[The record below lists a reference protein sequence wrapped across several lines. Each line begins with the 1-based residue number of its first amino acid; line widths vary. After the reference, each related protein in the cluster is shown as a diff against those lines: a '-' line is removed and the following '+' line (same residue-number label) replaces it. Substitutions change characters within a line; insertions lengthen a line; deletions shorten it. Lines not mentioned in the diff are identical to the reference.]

1 MEYEKQLIWIIPNN
15 EYSENTLEDGRG
27 TFFPFM
33 TGDRDHRSRCQE
45 FCEEHKLSNYPVGGS
60 HDDWGK
66 YLTER
71 GFIVFF
77 NSGVTIDNK
86 YFGALYLPAQLT
98 EKQINFL
105 EDRKELL
112 EEKYNHNTS
121 FLGIRVLASTPLDY
135 RNNGFRDLQIE
146 SIIENCPSD
155 DAIVLLYK
163 EVNSQKENLKRKSL

>member
-1 MEYEKQLIWIIPNN
+1 
-15 EYSENTLEDGRG
+15 
-27 TFFPFM
+27 M

-98 EKQINFL
+98 EKQIIFL

-135 RNNGFRDLQIE
+135 RNNGFRDLRIE

-155 DAIVLLYK
+155 DAVELLYR
-163 EVNSQKENLKRKSL
+163 EIASQRENLKMKSL

>member
-1 MEYEKQLIWIIPNN
+1 
-15 EYSENTLEDGRG
+15 
-27 TFFPFM
+27 M

-45 FCEEHKLSNYPVGGS
+45 FCDEHKLSNYPVGGS

-112 EEKYNHNTS
+112 VTYKPMLPCKDKLVS
-121 FLGIRVLASTPLDY
+121 FIGRYPRLFLMASTVVKPLLPGLRY
-135 RNNGFRDLQIE
+135 
-146 SIIENCPSD
+146 
-155 DAIVLLYK
+155 VY
-163 EVNSQKENLKRKSL
+163 LKIKDRKSSLL

>member
-15 EYSENTLEDGRG
+15 EYSENNLEDGRG

-86 YFGALYLPAQLT
+86 YFGALYLPVQLT

-146 SIIENCPSD
+146 SIIENCPSN

>member
-15 EYSENTLEDGRG
+15 EYSENNLEDGRG

-33 TGDRDHRSRCQE
+33 IGDRDHRSRCQE

-112 EEKYNHNTS
+112 EEKYNHNMS
-121 FLGIRVLASTPLDY
+121 FLGIRVLASTPLNY
-135 RNNGFRDLQIE
+135 RNNGFRDLRIE

-155 DAIVLLYK
+155 DAVVLLYR
-163 EVNSQKENLKRKSL
+163 ELNSQKANLKRKSL

>member
-15 EYSENTLEDGRG
+15 EYSENNLEDGRG
-27 TFFPFM
+27 TFFSFM

-71 GFIVFF
+71 GFIVLF

-112 EEKYNHNTS
+112 EEKYNHSPS
-121 FLGIRVLASTPLDY
+121 FLGIRVLPSAPLNY
-135 RNNGFRDLQIE
+135 RNNGFRDLRIE

>member
-15 EYSENTLEDGRG
+15 EYSENNLEDGRG

-45 FCEEHKLSNYPVGGS
+45 FCDEHKLSNYPVGGS

-121 FLGIRVLASTPLDY
+121 FLGIRVLPSAPLGY
-135 RNNGFRDLQIE
+135 RNNGFRDLRIE

-155 DAIVLLYK
+155 DAIELLYR
-163 EVNSQKENLKRKSL
+163 EIASQRENLKRKSL

>member
-15 EYSENTLEDGRG
+15 EYSKNNLEDGRG

-86 YFGALYLPAQLT
+86 YLGALYLPAQLT

-146 SIIENCPSD
+146 SIIENCPSN

>member
-15 EYSENTLEDGRG
+15 EYSKNNLEDGRG

-146 SIIENCPSD
+146 SIIENCPSN

>member
-15 EYSENTLEDGRG
+15 EYSENNLEDGRG

-105 EDRKELL
+105 EDRRELL

-146 SIIENCPSD
+146 SIIENCPSN

>member
-15 EYSENTLEDGRG
+15 EYSENNLEDGRG

-121 FLGIRVLASTPLDY
+121 FLGIRVLPSAPLDY